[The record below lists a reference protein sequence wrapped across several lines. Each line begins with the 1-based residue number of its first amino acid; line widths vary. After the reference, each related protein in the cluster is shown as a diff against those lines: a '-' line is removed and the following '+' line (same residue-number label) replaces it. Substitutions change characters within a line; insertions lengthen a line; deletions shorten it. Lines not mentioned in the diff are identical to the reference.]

1 MSSNL
6 LLFVTIR
13 AIDFCILVLCPGTS
27 LNLSYLTHSYYTLIL
42 SCSFWYN
49 LMMLSLHSG
58 KKTFCKTAAK
68 EAIFFLKHL
77 LSDETTGNT

>member
-6 LLFVTIR
+6 LLLVKIR

-49 LMMLSLHSG
+49 LMTPITSLRKEDFLQDHRKRSHILSKAL
-58 KKTFCKTAAK
+58 TR
-68 EAIFFLKHL
+68 
-77 LSDETTGNT
+77 